1 MHPHNSIKLLFVT
14 NGTNSCTEYL
24 RTRSDI
30 VLNILDLG
38 QGVVRT
44 KEEFEQYILDIC
56 PELLLVY
63 RCPFIISKKCI
74 LDSSHRSIQYSSIT
88 ITQVPRLESVV

>member
-1 MHPHNSIKLLFVT
+1 MYPHNSIKLLFVT

-24 RTRSDI
+24 RIRSDI

-44 KEEFEQYILDIC
+44 KEEFEQYIDECL
-56 PELLLVY
+56 
-63 RCPFIISKKCI
+63 
-74 LDSSHRSIQYSSIT
+74 
-88 ITQVPRLESVV
+88 